1 MPEMNMKI
9 KLEIAK
15 ILTLEFECSSSV
27 KKKEEQADEKKEP
40 SAPTTPS
47 K

>member
-40 SAPTTPS
+40 PAPTTPS

>member
-1 MPEMNMKI
+1 MNMKL

-15 ILTLEFECSSSV
+15 ILTLEFECSSG
-27 KKKEEQADEKKEP
+27 KKKEEQANEKKESP
-40 SAPTTPS
+40 AANTAPS